1 MCAESTYNACYR
13 TTYFYEYKEA
23 QSPVSCAV
31 VTAAFRSFH
40 SPVRVLRGGVV
51 RSGAPT
57 RAARRMSHSRM
68 RFVPEADVRYSGIGE
83 DEDGEPSDLGEEDG
97 EPIDLGAGS
106 PHMTAQPSMLF
117 LLSINSFGFSYGMTV
132 STLGLVILPSEA
144 IYLYHDRCVCVW
156 RPL

>member
-1 MCAESTYNACYR
+1 MRKRATRGAHR
-13 TTYFYEYKEA
+13 
-23 QSPVSCAV
+23 V
-31 VTAAFRSFH
+31 VDGD
-40 SPVRVLRGGVV
+40 VG
-51 RSGAPT
+51 
-57 RAARRMSHSRM
+57 MSHSRM

-83 DEDGEPSDLGEEDG
+83 DEDLEPSDLGEEDG

-144 IYLYHDRCVCVW
+144 IYLYHDRCVW

>member
-1 MCAESTYNACYR
+1 MGSTGWTKFLES
-13 TTYFYEYKEA
+13 
-23 QSPVSCAV
+23 V
-31 VTAAFRSFH
+31 
-40 SPVRVLRGGVV
+40 GVPQF
-51 RSGAPT
+51 SLLATCFLSLGARAP
-57 RAARRMSHSRM
+57 RHVDAPAARRMSHSRM

-106 PHMTAQPSMLF
+106 PHITAQPSMLF

-144 IYLYHDRCVCVW
+144 MYLYHDRCVCVW
-156 RPL
+156 RPLCRVHTTPPRPRA

>member
-1 MCAESTYNACYR
+1 
-13 TTYFYEYKEA
+13 
-23 QSPVSCAV
+23 
-31 VTAAFRSFH
+31 
-40 SPVRVLRGGVV
+40 
-51 RSGAPT
+51 
-57 RAARRMSHSRM
+57 M

-144 IYLYHDRCVCVW
+144 IYLYHDRCVWWPLCSAHTHAASAKGL
-156 RPL
+156 RPGPRHLIPTTRPRTQARCDAGRDAGLHGDHAADLPCDWLHE

>member
-1 MCAESTYNACYR
+1 
-13 TTYFYEYKEA
+13 
-23 QSPVSCAV
+23 
-31 VTAAFRSFH
+31 
-40 SPVRVLRGGVV
+40 
-51 RSGAPT
+51 
-57 RAARRMSHSRM
+57 M

-144 IYLYHDRCVCVW
+144 IYLYHDRCECVW
-156 RPL
+156 RLCTPRRLGRGLEARASPPHSDDPSPPAGTP

>member
-1 MCAESTYNACYR
+1 MDGYTFALLLS
-13 TTYFYEYKEA
+13 FL
-23 QSPVSCAV
+23 
-31 VTAAFRSFH
+31 TARRAGT
-40 SPVRVLRGGVV
+40 VA
-51 RSGAPT
+51 GALVG
-57 RAARRMSHSRM
+57 AARRMSHSRM

-106 PHMTAQPSMLF
+106 PHITAQPSMLF

-144 IYLYHDRCVCVW
+144 MYLYHDRCVCVW
-156 RPL
+156 RPLCRVHTTPPRPRA

>member
-1 MCAESTYNACYR
+1 
-13 TTYFYEYKEA
+13 
-23 QSPVSCAV
+23 
-31 VTAAFRSFH
+31 
-40 SPVRVLRGGVV
+40 
-51 RSGAPT
+51 
-57 RAARRMSHSRM
+57 MSHSRM

-106 PHMTAQPSMLF
+106 PHITAQPSMLF

-156 RPL
+156 QPL